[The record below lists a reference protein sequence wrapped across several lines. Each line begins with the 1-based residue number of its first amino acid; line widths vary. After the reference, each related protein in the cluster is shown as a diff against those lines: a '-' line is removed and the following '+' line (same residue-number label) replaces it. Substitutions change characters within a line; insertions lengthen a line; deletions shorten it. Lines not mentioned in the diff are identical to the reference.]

1 MCVCVSVCV
10 YVSKCV
16 GEFFACIG
24 LEPDFII
31 VISKASHAIDTR
43 WRFLTALHVN
53 NNNIYITFKPLP
65 NIFLYF
71 SPTEDEDA
79 KFIFIL
85 TSIRIHLNEWMKYF
99 HKIIYPAWKLK
110 CRALGRILRR
120 SMVISTVG
128 DDSVLRMKAIMVLT
142 KKWSCQHDRQCK
154 SIWYI

>member
-1 MCVCVSVCV
+1 MYMCVCMRVCVCVWCVFVCVCV
-10 YVSKCV
+10 YVCV
-16 GEFFACIG
+16 CVCVCVCMCVCECMCVCKFFACIF

-85 TSIRIHLNEWMKYF
+85 ISIRIHLNE
-99 HKIIYPAWKLK
+99 
-110 CRALGRILRR
+110 
-120 SMVISTVG
+120 
-128 DDSVLRMKAIMVLT
+128 
-142 KKWSCQHDRQCK
+142 
-154 SIWYI
+154 